1 MLTIVKNPGNIHLHV
16 PGILHSFS
24 PLNNTVR
31 SIIMIFFHLFINLFN
46 SLLLPLY
53 KVLTAR

>member
-16 PGILHSFS
+16 PGILHSIS

-31 SIIMIFFHLFINLFN
+31 SIIMIFFIF
-46 SLLLPLY
+46 S
-53 KVLTAR
+53 